1 MLPSHSTQCGLFI
14 GLEESILLSR
24 REHLFICLHQD
35 LQPKAAWGLC
45 SPPQTPVSAK
55 GLQLVAGASQGFSLS
70 LEASGPV
77 KGSCRPLWQLCRLFY
92 VPWAELLPIHSPCFP
107 PGTVVEL
114 DATLWWGGGTQ
125 YFTPVFC
132 CADRLVLRVGASSE
146 PADYLFSP
154 VPVVGD
160 WGVLLFIAISH
171 STAAFLLFFCSIAEG
186 LHLQQLPDPASQM
199 SPGVGCSLR
208 ELLWL

>member
-1 MLPSHSTQCGLFI
+1 MLSSHPTPCGLFI

-24 REHLFICLHQD
+24 REYLFICLHQD
-35 LQPKAAWGLC
+35 LQPRAAWGLC

-92 VPWAELLPIHSPCFP
+92 VPWAELLPTHSPCFP

-125 YFTPVFC
+125 YFTAVFR

-146 PADYLFSP
+146 PAEYLLPLSQL
-154 VPVVGD
+154 
-160 WGVLLFIAISH
+160 WGIGGFLCLLPSA
-171 STAAFLLFFCSIAEG
+171 TPLLHFFCSSAALLRVCICSSC
-186 LHLQQLPDPASQM
+186 QVLPH
-199 SPGVGCSLR
+199 
-208 ELLWL
+208 